1 MKTALI
7 AAVAR
12 NGVIGADGKL
22 PWRQSEDLKR
32 FKAITWGK
40 PIVMGRRTFE
50 SVGRP
55 LPGRANIVVT
65 RDRRLALEGAIV
77 AASPEEGIALA
88 GRIAE
93 RGGISEICVIGGA
106 EIFRQTLGGALRIY
120 LTRVDAASSGAAR
133 FPELAPEEW
142 RKTAAGSVPACPGND
157 NLCRFFILD
166 RLPGKR
172 GA

>member
-1 MKTALI
+1 MRTALV

-12 NGVIGADGKL
+12 NGVIGADGRL

-50 SVGRP
+50 SIGRP

-65 RDRRLALEGAIV
+65 RDRHFAPAGAVVAGNPGEGL
-77 AASPEEGIALA
+77 ALA

-93 RGGISEICVIGGA
+93 RGGVSEICVIGGA
-106 EIFRQTLGGALRIY
+106 DIFRQMLGEALRIY
-120 LTRVDAASSGAAR
+120 LTRVDAESSGETK
-133 FPELAPEEW
+133 FPALAPDEW
-142 RKTAAGSVPACPGND
+142 RKTATGSAPACPGND
-157 NLCRFFILD
+157 NPCRFFILD
-166 RLPGKR
+166 RILS
-172 GA
+172 